1 MVMRGVV
8 AVRGP
13 RATLKR
19 DDAEYDLQVVGAVA
33 AMAVPEGL
41 ALVVIADDSDFAARS
56 LEHWLWVTFTRSDP
70 ASDVYGVGPFTH
82 RKHWGC
88 AGPLVI
94 DARLKPH
101 HPSPLVEDPAVS
113 KRVDAL
119 AAPGGPL
126 HRII

>member
-1 MVMRGVV
+1 VLV
-8 AVRGP
+8 VRGP
-13 RATLKR
+13 RATLR
-19 DDAEYDLQVVGAVA
+19 REEADYDPRIQDLAREIGALQNV
-33 AMAVPEGL
+33 
-41 ALVVIADDSDFAARS
+41 ALVVVVDDSEFAART
-56 LEHWLWVTFTRSDP
+56 LDNWLWVTFTRSDP
-70 ASDVYGVGPFTH
+70 ACDVYGAGEFTH

-101 HPSPLVEDPAVS
+101 HPPALEADPAVS

-126 HRII
+126 HGFI